1 MESHLRSI
9 LKGVSWRVG
18 GTTVTILVAW
28 ILTKNINLSAK
39 IGLIETVLKIGV
51 FYVHERI
58 WIRLNIGKKE
68 PVDYQI

>member
-9 LKGVSWRVG
+9 LKGITWRLG

-28 ILTKNINLSAK
+28 LFTGSINIAAK

-51 FYVHERI
+51 FYIHERVWNRI
-58 WIRLNIGKKE
+58 NIGKEKRPE
-68 PVDYQI
+68 YQI

>member
-28 ILTKNINLSAK
+28 LLTHNLNLSAK
-39 IGLIETVLKIGV
+39 IGFIETILKIGV

-68 PVDYQI
+68 PVEYQI

>member
-9 LKGVSWRVG
+9 LKGISWRVG

>member
-18 GTTVTILVAW
+18 GTSVTIVVAW
-28 ILTKNINLSAK
+28 LLTGSINIAAK
-39 IGLIETVLKIGV
+39 IGVIETVLKIGV

-58 WIRLNIGKKE
+58 WNRVSIGKKE
-68 PVDYQI
+68 TPEYQI

>member
-51 FYVHERI
+51 FYIHERI

>member
-18 GTTVTILVAW
+18 GTTVTIVVAW